1 MAIFDPVGF
10 RFGYE
15 TMYQQQR
22 PPLPRLAPSDLDAVG
37 GLETIARNHQLL
49 LCFYEFNL
57 ALLPRAFLLGKFFPV
72 IMHPT
77 PNCLAYNKHSYYV
90 QSMSDDLGFLL
101 GDAARLLRRSFDER
115 ARVMGVTR
123 PQWRVLALL
132 KRFDGSTQVT
142 VADMLDVEP
151 ITLGRMVDRLQD
163 AGLVERRADPAD
175 RRSWRLHLT
184 PEGEQKIE
192 ALRPTALA
200 LFDDALAGLDSPQRL
215 ELEAMLNIIRANL
228 TRKPLDVSH
237 G

>member
-1 MAIFDPVGF
+1 MNLG
-10 RFGYE
+10 
-15 TMYQQQR
+15 M
-22 PPLPRLAPSDLDAVG
+22 
-37 GLETIARNHQLL
+37 LEH
-49 LCFYEFNL
+49 
-57 ALLPRAFLLGKFFPV
+57 
-72 IMHPT
+72 
-77 PNCLAYNKHSYYV
+77 NKHCYYIDD
-90 QSMSDDLGFLL
+90 MSDDIGFLL

-115 ARVMGVTR
+115 ARAMGVTR

-151 ITLGRMVDRLQD
+151 ITLGRMIDRLQD

-175 RRSWRLHLT
+175 RRTWRLHLT

-200 LFDDALAGLDSPQRL
+200 LFDDALAGLDAAQRE
-215 ELEAMLNIIRANL
+215 ELEAMLNIVRANL
-228 TRKPLDVSH
+228 TRKPLEVSH

>member
-1 MAIFDPVGF
+1 MD
-10 RFGYE
+10 
-15 TMYQQQR
+15 QQQR
-22 PPLPRLAPSDLDAVG
+22 PPLPRLAPRDLDAVN
-37 GLETIARNHQLL
+37 GLETMACNHQSL
-49 LCFYEFNL
+49 LCIFGFDL
-57 ALLPRAFLLGKFFPV
+57 ALLPRAFQTGKFFQV
-72 IMHPT
+72 ITRCSPDY
-77 PNCLAYNKHSYYV
+77 LAHNKYSYYMED
-90 QSMSDDLGFLL
+90 MSDDVGFLL
-101 GDAARLLRRSFDER
+101 SDAARLLRRSFDER

-184 PEGEQKIE
+184 SEGEQKIE

-200 LFDDALAGLDSPQRL
+200 LFDDALAGLDADRRL
-215 ELEAMLNIIRANL
+215 
-228 TRKPLDVSH
+228 KPVILVPKL
-237 G
+237 GR

>member
-1 MAIFDPVGF
+1 V
-10 RFGYE
+10 
-15 TMYQQQR
+15 
-22 PPLPRLAPSDLDAVG
+22 S
-37 GLETIARNHQLL
+37 
-49 LCFYEFNL
+49 
-57 ALLPRAFLLGKFFPV
+57 GKFFPV
-72 IMHPT
+72 ITHSAC
-77 PNCLAYNKHSYYV
+77 NHLAYNKHNYYV
-90 QSMSDDLGFLL
+90 LGMSDDLGFLL

>member
-1 MAIFDPVGF
+1 MKTNSMID
-10 RFGYE
+10 
-15 TMYQQQR
+15 
-22 PPLPRLAPSDLDAVG
+22 
-37 GLETIARNHQLL
+37 
-49 LCFYEFNL
+49 
-57 ALLPRAFLLGKFFPV
+57 
-72 IMHPT
+72 
-77 PNCLAYNKHSYYV
+77 CLAYNKHSYYV
-90 QSMSDDLGFLL
+90 QGMSDDLGFLL

-115 ARVMGVTR
+115 ARILGVTR

-184 PEGEQKIE
+184 PDGERKIE

-200 LFDDALAGLDSPQRL
+200 LFDDALAGLDAAQRL
-215 ELEAMLNIIRANL
+215 ELEAMLNVIRANL
-228 TRKPLDVSH
+228 TRKPLEVPH

>member
-1 MAIFDPVGF
+1 MD
-10 RFGYE
+10 
-15 TMYQQQR
+15 QQQR
-22 PPLPRLAPSDLDAVG
+22 SPLPRLAPRDLYAIG
-37 GLETIARNHQLL
+37 GLETVGYNHQLL
-49 LCFYEFNL
+49 RYLFGFDL
-57 ALLPRAFLLGKFFPV
+57 ALLPRAFLSGKFFPV
-72 IMHPT
+72 TSDRVPDY
-77 PNCLAYNKHSYYV
+77 LAYNKYSYYMEV
-90 QSMSDDLGFLL
+90 MSDDIGFLL
-101 GDAARLLRRSFDER
+101 SDAARLLRRSFDER
-115 ARVMGVTR
+115 ARAMGVTR

-184 PEGEQKIE
+184 PDGEQKIE

-200 LFDDALAGLDSPQRL
+200 LFDDALAGLDAAQRL

-228 TRKPLDVSH
+228 ARKPLEVSH